1 MSVLILGTFD
11 GVHLAHR
18 QLITEAKK
26 TGKKIIA
33 CTFSSPFSGQ
43 GLLTTVQEKTVLLK
57 RYGVNEVFVQ
67 DFKDIKDLEAEE
79 YVKRLCQKF
88 SPSYIVTGFNHHFGK
103 DAKGSPALLSILG
116 RKYNFIPITVPPVK
130 ENDIIVSSTFIRSL
144 ILEGKVDVAKKLLG
158 RYYTIK
164 GNTVHGKHLGS
175 TIDFPTINTSVTDKL
190 IPQNGVYATMVRVFG
205 KFYKGMTNI
214 GTNPTVDGSDLT
226 VETHIL
232 GFSGDLYNKE
242 TEIFFI
248 KKIRDDKKFA
258 SLEDLRA
265 QLSDDPLLINAYLD
279 TIKK

>member
-1 MSVLILGTFD
+1 M
-11 GVHLAHR
+11 
-18 QLITEAKK
+18 
-26 TGKKIIA
+26 
-33 CTFSSPFSGQ
+33 
-43 GLLTTVQEKTVLLK
+43 
-57 RYGVNEVFVQ
+57 
-67 DFKDIKDLEAEE
+67 
-79 YVKRLCQKF
+79 
-88 SPSYIVTGFNHHFGK
+88 
-103 DAKGSPALLSILG
+103 
-116 RKYNFIPITVPPVK
+116 K

-144 ILEGKVDVAKKLLG
+144 ILEGKVDEAKKLLG

-258 SLEDLRA
+258 SLEDLSA
-265 QLSDDPLLINAYLD
+265 QLSDDALLINAYLD